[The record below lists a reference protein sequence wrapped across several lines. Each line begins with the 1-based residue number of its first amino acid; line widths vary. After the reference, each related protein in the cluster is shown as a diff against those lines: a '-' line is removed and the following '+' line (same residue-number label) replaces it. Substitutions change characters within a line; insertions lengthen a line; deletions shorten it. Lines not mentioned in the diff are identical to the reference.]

1 MLVMRDNCPNMEIE
15 EAIRASMKL
24 TDVPPPEL
32 NHKLKAALYQQ
43 EAVLQKQ
50 PATHKL
56 SLWYLP
62 MVLNLI
68 TFSLLALFALIMIEN
83 IYLSYFAAGIC
94 FYIGA
99 AGILLTI
106 VGVKRG
112 NIKEDITIH
121 IEKRGVLA

>member
-1 MLVMRDNCPNMEIE
+1 MKDNHSNMEIE
-15 EAIRASMKL
+15 EVIRASMKM
-24 TDVPPPEL
+24 TDVPAPEV
-32 NHKLKAALYQQ
+32 NNQLKTTLYQQ
-43 EAVLQKQ
+43 EAILRKQ

-68 TFSLLALFALIMIEN
+68 TFSLLALFALIIIEN
-83 IYLSYFAAGIC
+83 IYLSYFTAGIC
-94 FYIGA
+94 LYIGV

-106 VGVKRG
+106 VGVKRA
-112 NIKEDITIH
+112 NIKEDITIR

>member
-1 MLVMRDNCPNMEIE
+1 MRDNRSNIEIE
-15 EAIRASMKL
+15 EVIRASMKM
-24 TDVPPPEL
+24 TNVPAPEV
-32 NHKLKAALYQQ
+32 NNKLKIALYKQ
-43 EAVLQKQ
+43 EVILRKQ

-62 MVLNLI
+62 MVFNLI
-68 TFSLLALFALIMIEN
+68 TFSLLALFALIIIEN
-83 IYLSYFAAGIC
+83 IYLSYLAVGIC

-106 VGVKRG
+106 VGVKRA

>member
-1 MLVMRDNCPNMEIE
+1 MKENRSNMEIE
-15 EAIRASMKL
+15 EIIRASMKM
-24 TDVPPPEL
+24 TDVPAPEL

-43 EAVLQKQ
+43 EAVLRNQ
-50 PATHKL
+50 PAMYQL

-94 FYIGA
+94 FYIGV

-106 VGVKRG
+106 AGVKRA
-112 NIKEDITIH
+112 NIKEDITIR

>member
-1 MLVMRDNCPNMEIE
+1 MRDNRSNIEIE
-15 EAIRASMKL
+15 EMIRSSMKI
-24 TDVPPPEL
+24 TDVPSTEL
-32 NHKLKAALYQQ
+32 NNKIKMALYKQ
-43 EAVLQKQ
+43 EVILRKQ

-62 MVLNLI
+62 MVFNLI
-68 TFSLLALFALIMIEN
+68 TFSLLALFALIIIEN
-83 IYLSYFAAGIC
+83 IYLSYLAVGIC

-106 VGVKRG
+106 VGVKRA

>member
-1 MLVMRDNCPNMEIE
+1 MKDNHSNMEIE
-15 EAIRASMKL
+15 EVIRASMKM
-24 TDVPPPEL
+24 TDVPAPEV
-32 NHKLKAALYQQ
+32 NNQLKTTLYQQ
-43 EAVLQKQ
+43 EAILRKQ

-68 TFSLLALFALIMIEN
+68 SLLALFALIIIEN
-83 IYLSYFAAGIC
+83 IYLSYFTAGIC
-94 FYIGA
+94 LYIGV

-106 VGVKRG
+106 VGVKRA
-112 NIKEDITIH
+112 NIKEDITIR

>member
-1 MLVMRDNCPNMEIE
+1 MKENRSNMEIE
-15 EAIRASMKL
+15 EIIRASMKM
-24 TDVPPPEL
+24 TDVPAPEL

-43 EAVLQKQ
+43 EAVLRNQ
-50 PATHKL
+50 PAMYQL

-94 FYIGA
+94 FYIGV

-106 VGVKRG
+106 AGVKRA
-112 NIKEDITIH
+112 NLKKDITIR

>member
-1 MLVMRDNCPNMEIE
+1 MRDNRSNIEIE
-15 EAIRASMKL
+15 EVIRASMKM
-24 TDVPPPEL
+24 TNVPAPEV
-32 NHKLKAALYQQ
+32 NNKLKMALYKQ
-43 EAVLQKQ
+43 EVILRKQ

-62 MVLNLI
+62 MVFNLI
-68 TFSLLALFALIMIEN
+68 TFSLLALFALIIIEN
-83 IYLSYFAAGIC
+83 IYLSYLAVGIC

-106 VGVKRG
+106 VGVKRA

>member
-1 MLVMRDNCPNMEIE
+1 MKENRSNVEIE
-15 EAIRASMKL
+15 EIIRASMKM
-24 TDVPPPEL
+24 TDVPAPEL

-43 EAVLQKQ
+43 EAVLRSQ
-50 PATHKL
+50 PAMYQL

-94 FYIGA
+94 FYIGV

-106 VGVKRG
+106 AGVKRA
-112 NIKEDITIH
+112 NIKEDITVR